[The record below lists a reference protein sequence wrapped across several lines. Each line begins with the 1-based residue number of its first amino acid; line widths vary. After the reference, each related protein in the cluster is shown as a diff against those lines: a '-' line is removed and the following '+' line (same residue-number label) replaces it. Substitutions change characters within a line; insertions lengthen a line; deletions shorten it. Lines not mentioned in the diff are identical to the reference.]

1 MISDGVTWNDGDEG
15 VEECE
20 TAISFDDDCHSYN
33 NNSSMLDP
41 FTRSTCGVSGRGYA
55 EGNERVTSSCAC
67 RDEVTQN
74 DVSLN
79 LLISSFRETYRN
91 VN

>member
-20 TAISFDDDCHSYN
+20 TAISFDDDCHS
-33 NNSSMLDP
+33 
-41 FTRSTCGVSGRGYA
+41 CGVSGRGYA

-79 LLISSFRETYRN
+79 LLISSFRETLNESLN
-91 VN
+91 VVFFHLYL